1 MMVKSREHRL
11 LSLITL
17 CVCVFREGGQDAAG
31 AAVAVAAAVPPP
43 RFFRVACRS
52 WVIPCSVPFGF
63 SFLLLFFASRAR
75 TLPPQARSAP
85 GLSRSLLLS
94 YCRSG
99 VGSRIWVYRPFLW
112 LHIGISGWV
121 GSALQTRTI

>member
-31 AAVAVAAAVPPP
+31 ASVAAAVPPP

-85 GLSRSLLLS
+85 GCRDPY
-94 YCRSG
+94 YCRIVDQG
-99 VGSRIWVYRPFLW
+99 WGAVYGY
-112 LHIGISGWV
+112 IGLFFGY
-121 GSALQTRTI
+121 